1 MTKTEEPYFDA
12 VLKNAQWHGKSIAG
26 LIYGDKTWRFKD
38 GEAIITSPVS
48 HGYGLEIYH
57 TRNSVYKV
65 EWSDAA
71 K

>member
-1 MTKTEEPYFDA
+1 MTTKTTPEYTA
-12 VLKNAQWHGKSIAG
+12 VLKNARWIGKSISG
-26 LIYGDKTWRFKD
+26 YIYGDKSGRFPD
-38 GEAIITSPVS
+38 GELITTSSVN

-65 EWSDAA
+65 EWE